1 MNCETIV
8 LTTPQSSDAKAAQ
21 RWLLTAEGT
30 LPDVHALGQTV
41 NAYDRMTDWDKINA
55 WLEHMINTLHSK
67 GPTSFQNQELL
78 DFLFLMVRK
87 DRFIDN
93 FVSSYEPILN
103 LVIYE
108 LQRRVPLR
116 SAQMAD

>member
-1 MNCETIV
+1 VNYGTIV
-8 LTTPQSSDAKAAQ
+8 LTTSQSVEVEAAQ

-30 LPDVHALGQTV
+30 IPDVRALGLAV
-41 NAYDRMTDWDKINA
+41 NAYERMTDWDKINA
-55 WLEHMINTLHSK
+55 WLENMINTLHSK
-67 GPTSFQNQELL
+67 GTTSFQNQELL

-93 FVSSYEPILN
+93 FLLSYEPILN

-116 SAQMAD
+116 LAQMIE

>member
-1 MNCETIV
+1 MNYGTIV
-8 LTTPQSSDAKAAQ
+8 LTTPKSRQAKAAQ

-30 LPDVHALGQTV
+30 IPDVHALAQAV
-41 NAYDRMTDWDKINA
+41 NAYDRMNAWDKINA
-55 WLEHMINTLHSK
+55 WFEYLLSTLHSK
-67 GPTSFQNQELL
+67 GPTSLQNQELL

-93 FVSSYEPILN
+93 LLASYEPVLN

-116 SAQMAD
+116 LAQTIE